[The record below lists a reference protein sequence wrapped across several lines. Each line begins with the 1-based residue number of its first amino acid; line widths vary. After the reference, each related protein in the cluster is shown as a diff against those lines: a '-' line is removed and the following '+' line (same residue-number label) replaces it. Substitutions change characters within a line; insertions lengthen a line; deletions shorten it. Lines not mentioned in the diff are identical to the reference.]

1 MKVNLKIAFSA
12 MFMAVGLV
20 LPFVTGQIPQIGK
33 MLLPMHIPV
42 FMCALV
48 CGKWYGA
55 AVGFI
60 LPFFRSLLIGMP
72 ALYPDAVVMAPELCV
87 YAFVTGVIFETINN
101 NTLTRIYMAMI
112 PAMIA
117 GRLVWGIWKFIV
129 LGLGGTSFTPE
140 MFVAGGFLN
149 AIPGM
154 ILQLAV
160 VPVMT
165 KIILTALNRQ
175 AVKQ

>member
-1 MKVNLKIAFSA
+1 MKMNLKIAFAA
-12 MFMAVGLV
+12 MFMAAGLA

-72 ALYPDAVVMAPELCV
+72 ALYPDAVVMAPELFT

-101 NTLTRIYMAMI
+101 NTVTRIYMSMI

-117 GRLVWGIWKFIV
+117 GRLVWGVWKFFV
-129 LGLGGTSFTPE
+129 LGLGETSFTLE
-140 MFVAGGFLN
+140 MFVTGGFLN
-149 AIPGM
+149 AIPGI
-154 ILQLAV
+154 ILQLV
-160 VPVMT
+160 LVPVMT
-165 KIILTALNRQ
+165 KLILTALSYQ
-175 AVKQ
+175 KVKL